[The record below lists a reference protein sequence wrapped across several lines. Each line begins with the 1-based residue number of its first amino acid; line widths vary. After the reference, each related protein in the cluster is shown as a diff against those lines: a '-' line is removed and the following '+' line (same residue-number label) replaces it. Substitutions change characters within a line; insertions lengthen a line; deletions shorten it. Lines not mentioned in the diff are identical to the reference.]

1 MKLRTILLGLSA
13 LFIAVAAAY
22 FSVTGLSK
30 LFAGASTAVILMA
43 SSLEFGKLIA
53 AGFLYNYWN
62 KINKFLRTYLLIG
75 VGVLILITS
84 AGIYGFLTS
93 AYQITADQLSIM
105 DKQTEVVELKKNRYQ
120 EQLDGYISERNQLT
134 QSITELSKGL
144 SNNVIQYTDSQ
155 GKTITTTSSANRK
168 SFENQ
173 LSDAKA
179 QRDLISTKIEA
190 LTDSVTNL
198 DVQII
203 ELQSGNELAAEVGPL
218 KYLSEITGKPMN
230 VIVNWFALLIIFV
243 FDPLA
248 VTLVIAFNTAL
259 KVDKGEKET
268 DEIEAKP
275 FNDKPL
281 DGELAEVMD
290 SMLYSKVGNEPSKER
305 FEKPETEIWNT
316 VEDLKKK
323 GKLDSDISDSDYDD
337 EPTTL
342 ANSEHRLMDLSED
355 DISTIMEAVQNPPEP
370 NENLKEA
377 VARYKE
383 FSEEDSKKD
392 KSLIDIKNLVSNLK
406 RDYSRIPIDTDGDG
420 VIDGYDTNGDG
431 LIDEFSP
438 KSSGRWRY
446 AINRKPYYAK
456 PDFDWKNVSNW
467 ITNQNAVNYYLTYI
481 VNNRY
486 PDNFESKVY

>member
-43 SSLEFGKLIA
+43 SSLEFGKLIS
-53 AGFLYNYWN
+53 AGFLYNYWD
-62 KINKFLRTYLLIG
+62 KINKLLRTYLLIG

-93 AYQITADQLSIM
+93 AYQVTADQLSIM
-105 DKQTEVVELKKNRYQ
+105 DKQTEVVELKKDRFQ

-144 SNNVIQYTDSQ
+144 SNNVVQYTDAQ
-155 GKTITTTSSANRK
+155 GRLITTSSSANRK
-168 SFENQ
+168 SLETQ
-173 LSDAKA
+173 LNDTKT

-198 DVQII
+198 DVKVI

-248 VTLVIAFNTAL
+248 VTLVIAFNAAM
-259 KVDKGEKET
+259 KIDKGEDETVEKES
-268 DEIEAKP
+268 KP

-281 DGELAEVMD
+281 DTELADAMD
-290 SMLYSKVGNEPSKER
+290 SMLYSKVGNEPTKER
-305 FEKPETEIWNT
+305 FEKPEADIWDT

-323 GKLDSDISDSDYDD
+323 GKLDSDIIDGDFDD
-337 EPTTL
+337 EPTAL
-342 ANSEHRLMDLSED
+342 ANSEHRLSDFTEND
-355 DISTIMEAVQNPPEP
+355 VSTIMEAVQNPPEP
-370 NENLKEA
+370 TEELKEA
-377 VARYKE
+377 VQRYKE
-383 FSEEDSKKD
+383 FKEE
-392 KSLIDIKNLVSNLK
+392 KSLIDIKNLLSNLK
-406 RDYSRIPIDTDGDG
+406 RDYSRRAIDTDGDG
-420 VIDGYDTNGDG
+420 IIDGYDTNGDG

-438 KSSGRWRY
+438 ISSGRWRY
-446 AINRKPYYAK
+446 AINRKPHYAK
-456 PDFDWKNVSNW
+456 PDFDWKNISNW
-467 ITNQNAVNYYLTYI
+467 INNQNAVNYYLTHI
-481 VNNRY
+481 VNNKY
-486 PDNFESKVY
+486 PDNFDSKVY